1 MTGVQIS
8 QSAPSEGRTEGDLD
22 LGALMRGI
30 SRKRFWI
37 LGTTLAAFALS
48 FAVVS
53 IVQPRY
59 TGEAK
64 VILETQD
71 NYFTRPGKD
80 PVAEVPQTID
90 DEAVQSQVQLVTS
103 RDLARQAIRKLNLL
117 GNPEFDPLAAGMSPI
132 TRLLV
137 ILGLQR
143 DPRDV
148 SPEDRMLDAYYDR
161 LTVFPVARSRVLT
174 IEFTSQDPE
183 FAAKAANTIAEL
195 YLNLQEQAKRNNAQA
210 AGQWL
215 APTIV
220 DLRSKVAD
228 AEAKVQAFRA
238 KSGLIEGPNNTTIS
252 TLQLGELSTQLAAAR
267 SAQAEAQAK
276 AKLIRQMVS
285 EGRVADVT
293 DVANNELIR
302 NIAQQA
308 VTLRGQL
315 ALESRSLLPGHPRIQ
330 ELNAQLADVN
340 NALRAA
346 AEKAARG
353 LETDARIAGERV
365 DVLTATLD
373 AQKKTVADG
382 NDQSVELGALQ
393 RDATAARDQLE
404 AYLQKYREA
413 TARLTEN
420 SVAADGRIISR
431 AIAPELP
438 SFPKKVPTVLIA
450 TLAGLFLSLGVVV
463 TRELLSGRAH
473 LAPEKDM
480 APVPESAGDYSLEG
494 QRKPVAAAVS
504 EEDPLAVHSFGHDA
518 GNGDGAFPDMAEVVH
533 RFEAAKREAQ
543 AHCVLVCGVDRGSG
557 ATAAAIELAR
567 TLASEGRA
575 IIVDFDRSGPGLDR
589 FVGDSR
595 LPGLAELVVGEQ
607 SFTEAIHRD
616 RGSRLH
622 ILPAGQGRPVQEA
635 DGTETERLNLV
646 IDALV
651 ATYDYIVLT
660 GSPLADNDVSLDLA
674 AWTDS
679 VVLVTAFA
687 RDDRNTRVAFETL
700 AQAGATDIQV
710 LASVSEA
717 PVERELSAA

>member
-8 QSAPSEGRTEGDLD
+8 QSAPFEGRGEADLD

-30 SRKRFWI
+30 GRQRFWI
-37 LGTTLAAFALS
+37 LGVTLAAFALS
-48 FAVVS
+48 LAVVS
-53 IVQPRY
+53 IVKPRY

-71 NYFTRPGKD
+71 TYFTRPGKE
-80 PVAEVPQTID
+80 PAEVPQTID
-90 DEAVQSQVQLVTS
+90 TEAVQSQVQLVTS
-103 RDLARQAIRKLNLL
+103 RDLARQAIRKLGLL
-117 GNPEFDPLAAGMSPI
+117 GNPEFDPLAAGMSPVA
-132 TRLLV
+132 RLLV

-148 SPEDRMLDAYYDR
+148 APEDRVLDTYYDR

-174 IEFTSQDPE
+174 IEFASQDPE

-195 YLNLQEQAKRNNAQA
+195 YLGLQEQAKRNNAQA
-210 AGQWL
+210 AGEWL
-215 APTIV
+215 APTIA
-220 DLRSKVAD
+220 DLRAKVAD

-252 TLQLGELSTQLAAAR
+252 TQQLGELSTQLAAAR
-267 SAQAEAQAK
+267 SAQADAQAK
-276 AKLIRQMVS
+276 ARLIREMLSQ
-285 EGRVADVT
+285 GRAGDVT
-293 DVANNELIR
+293 EVANNELIR
-302 NIAQQA
+302 GIAQQA

-315 ALESRSLLPGHPRIQ
+315 ALESRTLLPGHPRIQ

-346 AEKAARG
+346 ADKAARG
-353 LETDARIAGERV
+353 LENDARIAGARV
-365 DVLTATLD
+365 DALTATLD
-373 AQKKTVADG
+373 AQKQTVADG
-382 NDQSVELGALQ
+382 NGESVELGALQ
-393 RDATAARDQLE
+393 RDAAAARDQLE
-404 AYLQKYREA
+404 TYLQKYREA
-413 TARLTEN
+413 TARLSDN
-420 SVAADGRIISR
+420 AVAADGRIISR

-438 SFPKKVPTVLIA
+438 SFPQKVPTVLIA

-463 TRELLSGRAH
+463 TRELLAGRAH
-473 LAPEKDM
+473 VALEKDM
-480 APVPESAGDYSLEG
+480 APIPESAGDYSLEG
-494 QRKPVAAAVS
+494 QRKPAAIAIVEEDALAAPPTGHDPRS
-504 EEDPLAVHSFGHDA
+504 EES
-518 GNGDGAFPDMAEVVH
+518 AFPDIAEVA
-533 RFEAAKREAQ
+533 RAFEAAKPEAH

-589 FVGDSR
+589 FVGEGR
-595 LPGLAELVVGEQ
+595 LTGLAELVAGEQ
-607 SFTEAIHRD
+607 SFTEVIHRD

-622 ILPAGQGRPVQEA
+622 ILPAGQALPVQEA
-635 DGTETERLNLV
+635 DGSEAERLNLV

-651 ATYDYIVLT
+651 ATYDYVVLT

-674 AWTDS
+674 AWTDA

-687 RDDRNTRVAFETL
+687 RDDRNTRVACQTL
-700 AQAGATDIQV
+700 EQAGAADIRV
-710 LASVSEA
+710 LASEIEVPA
-717 PVERELSAA
+717 ERELTAA